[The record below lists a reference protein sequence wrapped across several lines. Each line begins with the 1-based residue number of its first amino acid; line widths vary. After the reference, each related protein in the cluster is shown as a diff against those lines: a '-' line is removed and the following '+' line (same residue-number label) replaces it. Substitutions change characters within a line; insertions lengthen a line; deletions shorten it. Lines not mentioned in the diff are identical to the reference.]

1 MAVAL
6 FPKLREIDIH
16 SNPLTTRRSGN
27 PSWVFPFMRLFLKI
41 ECSMLKS
48 PSCICLN
55 AGDPPLLTRYL
66 HDILGI
72 TIKRKKTREDVKL
85 PLKVSTDPKWKVG
98 CVLHS
103 PFRIHSM
110 KVKQFC
116 QRLVFYFC
124 NIFAVQVEER
134 IPKVSVMLMDAP
146 CPTQSEKSQLTA
158 ERTPESKSKKKR
170 DDTLQENTEHFF
182 VTQVQVCMVCVILM
196 FLLSIWKYTCG
207 GGIEVK
213 YSDPPL

>member
-27 PSWVFPFMRLFLKI
+27 PSWVFSFMRLFLKI
-41 ECSMLKS
+41 EWSTPKS

-103 PFRIHSM
+103 PFRIHRM

-116 QRLVFYFC
+116 QQLVFYFC
-124 NIFAVQVEER
+124 KIFCGAGGGKN
-134 IPKVSVMLMDAP
+134 PKGVSDVDGCTLSHP
-146 CPTQSEKSQLTA
+146 VREKSA
-158 ERTPESKSKKKR
+158 
-170 DDTLQENTEHFF
+170 DCGENTR
-182 VTQVQVCMVCVILM
+182 I
-196 FLLSIWKYTCG
+196 
-207 GGIEVK
+207 
-213 YSDPPL
+213 